1 MISHAYWQK
10 RFAGQ
15 PSAINRVVSINGQM
29 VTIVGVTPPDFT
41 GIQRL
46 GAEAPDV
53 TVPLA
58 FDAVFNP
65 PQPLPDAKVA
75 IPRMTQ
81 PTYWWLQLV
90 GRLKADASLEQA
102 SANFTTVFQR
112 TAKAGMAEYQS
123 SLTAEEKSLSSNRQR
138 GDAVPELLVR
148 SAAHGYYDIDPQ
160 AQRSAG
166 FLAVVVVIVLLIVCA
181 NVANLLLSR
190 ATSRHREISVRLSM
204 GATRGRLVRQL
215 LTESL
220 LLSSLGGVLGVLVG
234 YWSRALL
241 PFGEKAPLD
250 WRVFGFVAGVSLL
263 TGIVF
268 GLLPALRAT
277 GVDLAGAMKESSR
290 SVTGSR
296 TILSKGLVV
305 LQVAMSVV
313 LLVGAG
319 LFLRTLE
326 NLKSVDVGFDSRN
339 LLMFNVNPGVNRY
352 DPARSAQVFR
362 QVLERM
368 SSLPG
373 VTADGADAHDAALG
387 QHEHELDVDAGPD
400 VRRPPPKRTC
410 T

>member
-1 MISHAYWQK
+1 
-10 RFAGQ
+10 
-15 PSAINRVVSINGQM
+15 
-29 VTIVGVTPPDFT
+29 
-41 GIQRL
+41 
-46 GAEAPDV
+46 
-53 TVPLA
+53 
-58 FDAVFNP
+58 
-65 PQPLPDAKVA
+65 
-75 IPRMTQ
+75 
-81 PTYWWLQLV
+81 
-90 GRLKADASLEQA
+90 
-102 SANFTTVFQR
+102 
-112 TAKAGMAEYQS
+112 
-123 SLTAEEKSLSSNRQR
+123 
-138 GDAVPELLVR
+138 VPELLIR

-215 LTESL
+215 LTESV
-220 LLSSLGGVLGVLVG
+220 LLSSLGGVLGVLIG

-277 GVDLAGAMKESSR
+277 GVDLAGAMKDSSR

-296 TILSKGLVV
+296 TLLSKALVV
-305 LQVAMSVV
+305 VQVAMSVV

-319 LFLRTLE
+319 LFLRTLD
-326 NLKSVDVGFDSRN
+326 NLKSVDVGFDSKN

-352 DPARSAQVFR
+352 DPERSAQVFHR
-362 QVLERM
+362 VLERM
-368 SSLPG
+368 ASLPG
-373 VTADGADAHDAALG
+373 VTAAALTRTT
-387 QHEHELDVDAGPD
+387 LLSDAGPD
-400 VRRPPPKRTC
+400 VADRRRREHVHDGRLAGVLRDAGDPGAAGPGVHRPRRHERAQGGDPQRGGGAHALRRRRRPRPAPRRVVREVRRVRDRRRGA
-410 T
+410 

>member
-1 MISHAYWQK
+1 
-10 RFAGQ
+10 
-15 PSAINRVVSINGQM
+15 
-29 VTIVGVTPPDFT
+29 
-41 GIQRL
+41 
-46 GAEAPDV
+46 
-53 TVPLA
+53 
-58 FDAVFNP
+58 
-65 PQPLPDAKVA
+65 
-75 IPRMTQ
+75 MTQ

-90 GRLKADASLEQA
+90 GRLKPGASIEQA
-102 SANFTTVFQR
+102 QANFATVFQR

-123 SLTAEEKSLSSNRQR
+123 SLTAEEKSLSFNRQR

-296 TILSKGLVV
+296 TLLSKALVV
-305 LQVAMSVV
+305 RAGGDVAGAARRRRPVPADAREPEERGRRVRLEEPADVPREPERQS
-313 LLVGAG
+313 LRSGAFGAG
-319 LFLRTLE
+319 LPPGARA
-326 NLKSVDVGFDSRN
+326 DV
-339 LLMFNVNPGVNRY
+339 VA
-352 DPARSAQVFR
+352 ARRDVCR
-362 QVLERM
+362 
-368 SSLPG
+368 
-373 VTADGADAHDAALG
+373 ADAHDAALG

-400 VRRPPPKRTC
+400 VADRRRRERC